1 LNSNNFN
8 LLTFEEKKKHSTMRY
23 RSLFIAVALLCTL
36 LNANAQNDYFFDG
49 SARFDPK
56 IPSPEKYLG
65 YPIGTLHTRHDAIVG
80 YMRELARLSDR
91 AKLDTIGETYE
102 HRQLVVLTITSPD
115 NHRNLESIRKEHL
128 KLTDPNQSI
137 DDYSNMKSV
146 VLLGYNVHGNEP
158 SSSEAAMLTAYY
170 YVAGQSAEVRAA
182 IKDAVLI
189 VDPSFNPDGRD
200 RHTTWANSY
209 LGDPMVSDPIDV
221 EHNEAWPRG
230 RTNHYWYDLNRDW
243 LPLAHVESQARI
255 DFYHKWY
262 PNVVTDFH
270 EMGTNST
277 YFFEP
282 TKPFGSENPV
292 VPRDNYDGLN
302 NLFAGYFHEAL
313 DEIGSL
319 YFTKEQYDNSYP
331 GYGSTY
337 PDIHGALGLVF
348 EQASSRGHVQDSPT
362 GKVAFAFTIKN
373 HVTSSLATVRASVG
387 EREVLLKHM
396 EKYFDSALDEGSKN
410 PVRGWV
416 FGDPADD
423 GRNQAFIDLL
433 LRHKIKTVALN
444 DDIELDG
451 KNYKAGKAFY
461 VPNAQKQYRMVRTM
475 FEKVIDFHDSIFY
488 DASSWTAAL
497 TYNMPYAEWKGKQD
511 LSGKELARTDL
522 KGTYARVPKTNYA
535 YLIEWNEYYAPKALN
550 YLLEKGVYVNYGSK
564 PFSIETNEGLKEYGY
579 GTLMIPVSRQ
589 EMDADLVHAYVEEAT
604 EIAGIRAQSVKTG
617 FSTSG
622 VDLGSGSF
630 TTVRKPKAIMLI
642 GGNTN
647 SAEAGEVWHL
657 FDSKVGMPITKVDM
671 DNAGRINW
679 SDYNTLILVS
689 GSYNS
694 LGESTLD
701 RIKLWVREG
710 GTLITI
716 KGATSWAIG
725 AKWVNEKYAARS
737 DQETPDR
744 MDYVTSRD
752 FFGARSVGGS
762 MYMTDIDI
770 THPIGFGYTS
780 RELPVYRNHSTLI
793 QPSSSPINTVVKYT
807 VNPLLSG
814 YVNKANLKDIGGTA
828 SLITSRIGRG
838 NVVMF
843 VDNPNFRGMWYGTNR
858 LLFNAVFFGNY

>member
-1 LNSNNFN
+1 MNYKS
-8 LLTFEEKKKHSTMRY
+8 LLTI
-23 RSLFIAVALLCTL
+23 LILLGTTL
-36 LNANAQNDYFFDG
+36 KVSAQSDYFFAEG
-49 SARFDPK
+49 ARFDPK

-102 HRQLVVLTITSPD
+102 QRQLVVLTITSPE
-115 NHRNLESIRKEHL
+115 NHKNLESIRKEHL
-128 KLTDPNQSI
+128 KLNDPNQKI
-137 DDYSNMKSV
+137 NDYSQMKSV
-146 VLLGYNVHGNEP
+146 VMLGYNVHGNEP

-170 YVAGQSAEVRAA
+170 YVAGQGADVRAA
-182 IKDAVLI
+182 LKDAVLL

-200 RHTTWANSY
+200 RHSTWANSY
-209 LGDPMVSDPIDV
+209 LGDPMVSDPMDA
-221 EHNEAWPRG
+221 EHNEMWPRG

-255 DFYHKWY
+255 DYYHQWY

-292 VPRDNYDGLN
+292 VPRDNYEGLN

-348 EQASSRGHVQDSPT
+348 EQASSRGHLQDSPT

-373 HVTSSLATVRASVG
+373 HVTSGLATVRASVG
-387 EREVLLKHM
+387 EREILLKHM
-396 EKYFDSALDEGSKN
+396 KNYFETAVEEGKKN
-410 PVRGWV
+410 PTKGWV
-416 FGDPADD
+416 FGDPEDD
-423 GRNQAFIDLL
+423 GRNQAFLDLL
-433 LRHKIKTVALN
+433 LRHKITTYALN
-444 DDIELDG
+444 DDIQLEG

-461 VPNAQKQYRMVRTM
+461 VPNGQKQYRMVRTM
-475 FEKVIDFHDSIFY
+475 FEKVTSFYDSIFY

-511 LSGKELARTDL
+511 LTGKELKRSDL
-522 KGTYARVPKTNYA
+522 KGTYAGVPKTDYA

-550 YLLEKGVYVNYGSK
+550 YLLEKGVYVNYGGK
-564 PFSIETNEGLKEYGY
+564 PFSIETNEGVKSYGY

-604 EIAGIRAQSVKTG
+604 ELAGIRAQSVTTG

-630 TTVRKPKAIMLI
+630 STVRKPKVIMLI
-642 GGNTN
+642 AGSTN

-671 DNAGRINW
+671 ENAGRVNW
-679 SDYNTLILVS
+679 NNYNTLILVS
-689 GSYNS
+689 GSYSS
-694 LGESTLD
+694 LGESTID

-725 AKWVNEKYAARS
+725 AKLVNEKFAERS
-737 DQETPDR
+737 KRPTPER
-744 MDYVTSRD
+744 MDYVTQRD
-752 FFGARSVGGS
+752 FDGSNSIGGS
-762 MYMTDIDI
+762 MYMADIDI
-770 THPIGFGYTS
+770 THPIGYGYTS
-780 RELPVYRNHSTLI
+780 RELPVYRNHSTFV
-793 QPSSSPINTVVKYT
+793 QPSADPFGTVVKYT
-807 VNPLLSG
+807 ANPLLSG
-814 YVNKANLKDIGGTA
+814 YVNKTNLADLGGTA
-828 SLITSRIGRG
+828 SLLVNRKRG
-838 NVVMF
+838 NES
-843 VDNPNFRGMWYGTNR
+843 
-858 LLFNAVFFGNY
+858 